1 MVLAALGEND
11 AEVWVF
17 GSCAR
22 MARCGGTATSISRPG
37 RAAPCHSAF
46 WPRLRRRSGGAR
58 TLQCQCNTPI
68 RRSSPKSS
76 AKASSGGISAAACRA
91 EGAHHPWTRS
101 STGRIE
107 RGGAISRLI
116 DTFEAIWKACRHLL
130 AERENPEVA
139 PPNSTILAARR
150 QRPAARFAFRPNR
163 SGLKHY
169 PIRLHQP
176 VRPPHPSLS
185 PQSGRGLR
193 KVSEATP
200 SLT

>member
-1 MVLAALGEND
+1 MVLAALGEDD

-91 EGAHHPWTRS
+91 EGAHHPLDEVVDGADRARRRDLAADRYFRGDMEGLPAPSRRTREPRGCP
-101 STGRIE
+101 TKQHNP
-107 RGGAISRLI
+107 GGASTTPRRTLRVS
-116 DTFEAIWKACRHLL
+116 AQSLRAKALPDQVASARPSPSPFPLPPIG
-130 AERENPEVA
+130 ERVA
-139 PPNSTILAARR
+139 K
-150 QRPAARFAFRPNR
+150 
-163 SGLKHY
+163 G
-169 PIRLHQP
+169 
-176 VRPPHPSLS
+176 
-185 PQSGRGLR
+185 
-193 KVSEATP
+193 
-200 SLT
+200 